1 MSQLFAS
8 VVKNVVSKN
17 PEVSYASINMLEVTC
32 LNVFVSPLK
41 SMVELT

>member
-17 PEVSYASINMLEVTC
+17 AEVSIIYR
-32 LNVFVSPLK
+32 
-41 SMVELT
+41 ELTCDIVSLNSIVCVHNMAAMS